1 MKTKSIHINS
11 CGAAI
16 AGLIQLKEN
25 FKKNQVV
32 VALLHDSGSRY
43 IGKIYN
49 DDWMKD
55 KGFI

>member
-1 MKTKSIHINS
+1 MCIRDSS

-43 IGKIYN
+43 IGKTYN
-49 DDWMKD
+49 DEWMKD